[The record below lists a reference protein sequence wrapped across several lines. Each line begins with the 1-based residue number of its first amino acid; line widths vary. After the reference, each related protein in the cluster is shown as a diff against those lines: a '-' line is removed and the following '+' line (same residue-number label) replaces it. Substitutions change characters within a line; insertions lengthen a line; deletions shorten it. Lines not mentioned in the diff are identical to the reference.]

1 LAPRPEE
8 QIGPVPTTAQ
18 MLSWDGTY
26 VARAVKGASGLEIV
40 NLVTGE
46 ATTVP
51 AAHSQYPDEALMAAF
66 SVTGNTFTAMC
77 TDRTVRTWATDLM
90 KQLGSQKFPSATSFI
105 RLALAGTSALAY
117 VEERS
122 AQAPD
127 AKVLIWSLPRKKA
140 FARLHLKQAILAVAF
155 SPDFTTLAV

>member
-1 LAPRPEE
+1 RLWEVPSGKEIAPVPGPRASVSALAFTQDGKRLVSAGKDGVRVWQLGTGREGRFLAPRPEE
-8 QIGPVPTTAQ
+8 QIGPLPTTAQ

-77 TDRTVRTWATDLM
+77 TDRTVRTWATDSM
-90 KQLGSQKFPSATSFI
+90 KQL
-105 RLALAGTSALAY
+105 
-117 VEERS
+117 
-122 AQAPD
+122 
-127 AKVLIWSLPRKKA
+127 
-140 FARLHLKQAILAVAF
+140 
-155 SPDFTTLAV
+155 